1 MRTVAAE
8 ATNRIVEVS
17 RGRTESSE
25 RPKAEDM
32 TSKDDYF
39 IPRLPSAFKKKK
51 TSMFHNPPLFKD
63 KVVPDMGS
71 GTGILCRLAAKA
83 GARKVTGIE
92 CSSISDFA
100 AKITKA
106 NKLEHVVTVVKGRGK
121 EAERP
126 AEKVAM
132 STSKGTGCCLFFGPT
147 LNTVLSALGKRL
159 APDGLIVPDRA
170 ARYVTAVK
178 TGGAKTR
185 SLPGEH
191 ICF

>member
-1 MRTVAAE
+1 
-8 ATNRIVEVS
+8 
-17 RGRTESSE
+17 
-25 RPKAEDM
+25 
-32 TSKDDYF
+32 
-39 IPRLPSAFKKKK
+39 
-51 TSMFHNPPLFKD
+51 MFHNPPLFKD

-132 STSKGTGCCLFFGPT
+132 STSKGTGCCLSFGPT